1 MTLRS
6 AVHLNVSASYGYGVW
21 CMVYGGCVVGVWSM
35 VYGRWSTVY
44 GRWSSRVNSGTGTVV
59 ALQAFTQTLPC

>member
-21 CMVYGGCVVGVWSM
+21 CMVGVWWVYGLWSM
-35 VYGRWSTVY
+35 VDGLRSMVD
-44 GRWSSRVNSGTGTVV
+44 GLVV
-59 ALQAFTQTLPC
+59 